1 MFDQDSLTKAS
12 ELPGYLGPLAESHPS
27 ITTAW
32 VRPFIWANLLYLG
45 QVRACEIEGQLAQVV
60 PTDDLRLGAWD
71 VLAGH
76 DDDDRSKLQIRLD
89 EALAEEVAA
98 GRIVYDDD
106 SDHYRICDGDGLRM
120 AISAVCTF
128 NSQLPFQLLDSQA
141 ALQVP
146 APF

>member
-1 MFDQDSLTKAS
+1 MFDQDSLTRAS

-27 ITTAW
+27 ITRAW
-32 VRPFIWANLLYLG
+32 ITPFIWANLLYLG
-45 QVRACEIEGQLAQVV
+45 EVRACELEGQLSQIV
-60 PTDDLRLGAWD
+60 PIDDLRVGAWD
-71 VLAGH
+71 ALTGR
-76 DDDDRSKLQIRLD
+76 DDVDRNKLQIRLD

-98 GRIVYDDD
+98 GRIVYDEA
-106 SDHYRICDGDGLRM
+106 SDHYRISDGDGLRM